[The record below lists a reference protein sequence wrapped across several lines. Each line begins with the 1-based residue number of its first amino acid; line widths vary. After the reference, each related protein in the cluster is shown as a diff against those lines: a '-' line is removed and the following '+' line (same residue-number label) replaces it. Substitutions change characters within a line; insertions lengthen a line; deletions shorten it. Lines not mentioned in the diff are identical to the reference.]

1 MITKPAELV
10 TQKNSVVKLVPKD
23 NSDKD
28 RMVEILEAALE
39 RAKAGELTGVAIV
52 TDYEDGSS
60 IRYAGFNNN
69 NYTLVGAIEALKVS
83 LFRDC

>member
-1 MITKPAELV
+1 MITKEAEV
-10 TQKNSVVKLVPKD
+10 SAPKNSVVKLVPKD

-28 RMVEILEAALE
+28 RMVVILEAALE
-39 RAKAGELTGVAIV
+39 RAKAGELTGVAV
-52 TDYEDGSS
+52 VMDYEDGSS

-83 LFRDC
+83 LFRDS

>member
-1 MITKPAELV
+1 MKIEAKAEAP
-10 TQKNSVVKLVPKD
+10 KSSVVKLVPRDDSEQSK
-23 NSDKD
+23 
-28 RMVEILEAALE
+28 MVEILEAALE
-39 RAKAGELTGVAIV
+39 RAKAGELTGVAVV
-52 TDYEDGSS
+52 TDYVDGSS